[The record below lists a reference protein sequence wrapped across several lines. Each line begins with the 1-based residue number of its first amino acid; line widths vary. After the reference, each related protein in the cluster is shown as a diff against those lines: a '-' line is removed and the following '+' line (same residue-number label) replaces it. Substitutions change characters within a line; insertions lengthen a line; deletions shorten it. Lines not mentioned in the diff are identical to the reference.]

1 MCGIAGYAGIHD
13 DPLLRR
19 MCGSLAHRGPDD
31 EGYYATAEVG
41 LSMRRLAVI
50 DLATGMQPIA
60 NEGKDV
66 WVVFNGEIYNYDD
79 IRKSLAERGHV
90 LSTKSD
96 TETIVHLYEDHG
108 LDFVEHL
115 RGMFA
120 IGLWDERRKR
130 LILVRDRIGEK
141 PLFYAVKDRS
151 ALLRFGNQG
160 HSSRVRLAQRWIL
173 RPLATF
179 CRQGMWLATGRSSKA
194 YSNCPRVTCLFGRMA
209 TLPSGD
215 TGTPPLKV
223 GTTYRSDLLP
233 AS

>member
-1 MCGIAGYAGIHD
+1 
-13 DPLLRR
+13 
-19 MCGSLAHRGPDD
+19 
-31 EGYYATAEVG
+31 
-41 LSMRRLAVI
+41 MRRLAVI

-141 PLFYAVKDRS
+141 PLFYAIPRDRKLYLVQKSRPSFKGS
-151 ALLRFGNQG
+151 AR
-160 HSSRVRLAQRWIL
+160 ARWIR
-173 RPLATF
+173 RPPATF

-194 YSNCPRVTCLFGRMA
+194 YPNCPRVTCLFGRTA
-209 TLPSGD
+209 TLPFGD
-215 TGTPPLKV
+215 TGIPLLKA

-233 AS
+233 AR